1 MQQRSETTR
10 AHILDAARKLFA
22 RSGYESASVDAIC
35 AEAGV
40 SKGAFYHH
48 FPTKQAIF
56 LQLLENWL
64 SGLETQLETARE
76 GTENV
81 AQVFVNMTA
90 LIPGIFR
97 DADQRLPMFLEFWAQ
112 ASRDKT
118 VWDATISPYRRYRDF
133 FAELIEQGVAEG
145 TFREVN
151 PQIAAEMIVSLAVG
165 TLLQGLLDARG
176 TDWQQTAI
184 ESMQIMMT
192 GLAKEQK

>member
-112 ASRDKT
+112 ASRDKI

-176 TDWQQTAI
+176 ANWQQTAI